1 MRVSSRSR
9 CSVRLGLREQYVPRW
24 LPEEEARQIDL
35 SELAT
40 PSPSVEAECSRLEQQ
55 LGAHVAA
62 YRSGARAR
70 PNGLCTRYQYARLK
84 GEQLE
89 LVAEAER
96 THVGVVFVAYACPLT
111 RW

>member
-1 MRVSSRSR
+1 MP
-9 CSVRLGLREQYVPRW
+9 EPHVPGW

-35 SELAT
+35 SELAA
-40 PSPSVEAECSRLEQQ
+40 PSASVEAECARLEQQ

-62 YRSGARAR
+62 YRGGARAR
-70 PNGLCTRYQYARLK
+70 PTGLCTRYQYARLNGK
-84 GEQLE
+84 QLE

-96 THVGVVFVAYACPLT
+96 THVGVVFVAYARPLT